1 MHRMKYDRQHAS
13 GKTRTLVTAIF
24 ACLLLIAGTCT
35 ANAEWI
41 ANADMSDQSEVSDRG
56 TVQAVIRTEVE
67 QTEYSGGVIQ
77 TAVQWLEIHV
87 DSGTFAGKTVEA
99 RYVMTFGFSDR
110 YRTPPLEAGDRVMLM
125 AWEDENGETQIDV
138 VDIVRDRTLLWLLLA
153 FAGLLVLLGGWKGVK
168 TVLTIGVTAG
178 AVVFVLIPVIL
189 KGVDPILATVLV
201 SMGVTMVCLSVIGGL
216 NRKTLAAFIGTSGGV
231 VSAGLLAKSVG
242 IALRLTGIGD
252 EESQLLLYLP
262 RDIPFDFQGLLFA
275 GIILG
280 ALGAAM
286 DMATSLSA
294 SLAELR
300 EHSPGLPPRGILRA
314 GMNIGRDIMGAN
326 ANTLILASTGGS
338 LHLLLLLVAVRVPFT
353 DLINRDMI
361 ASEVVRALAGSI
373 GLLLTIPITSL
384 AAAWLSELPERGM
397 RKESQETAEESE
409 VQGGGGQTGIQG
421 GADLSESSGSPDSS
435 DQP

>member
-1 MHRMKYDRQHAS
+1 MHSRRFDRKHAS
-13 GKTRTLVTAIF
+13 AGWAHALAVFCVALV
-24 ACLLLIAGTCT
+24 LLIAGTGR
-35 ANAEWI
+35 AQAEWI
-41 ANADMSDQSEVSDRG
+41 ESADLSDLDEVSDRG
-56 TVQAVIRTEVE
+56 TVQTVIRTEVE

-77 TAVQWLEIHV
+77 TAVQWVAVHV
-87 DSGTFAGKTVEA
+87 DRGSMAGKTVEA

-110 YRTPPLEAGDRVMLM
+110 YRTPPLEKGDRVMLM
-125 AWEDENGETQIDV
+125 AWADENGATHIDV

-153 FAGLLVLLGGWKGVK
+153 FAGLMVLLGGWKGVK
-168 TVLTIGVTAG
+168 TVLTIGVTAS
-178 AVVFVLIPVIL
+178 AVVFVLIPIIL
-189 KGVDPILATVLV
+189 DGMDPILATVIV
-201 SMGVTMVCLSVIGGL
+201 SMGVTFLCLSVIGGL
-216 NRKTLAAFIGTSGGV
+216 GRKTLAAFIGTTGGV
-231 VSAGLLAKSVG
+231 ISAGLIAKSIG

-286 DMATSLSA
+286 DMATSLSS
-294 SLAELR
+294 SLAELQ

-326 ANTLILASTGGS
+326 ANTLILAYTGGS
-338 LHLLLLLVAVRVPFT
+338 LHLLLLLAAVKVPFT

-373 GLLLTIPITSL
+373 GLLLTIPVTSL
-384 AAAWLSELPERGM
+384 AAAWLSELPERGVKAPEVAVTPSSEAGSV
-397 RKESQETAEESE
+397 RKDMD
-409 VQGGGGQTGIQG
+409 VV
-421 GADLSESSGSPDSS
+421 SPSRRGDGP
-435 DQP
+435 DAG